1 MPISKHLHIL
11 DIFNCLEENRDEGS
25 LKIPSVIRSSATHN
39 AVSTTSVTL
48 SASRSSQSPEIVTM
62 STVAKKDRLWTRQ
75 EIEGQIAEGRKIIIL
90 GGKVLK
96 ADSWIKFHPGGE
108 MAILHL
114 VGRDGTDEIKAL
126 HSQATQEFMQK
137 FVVGRI
143 EGHWRNFIPPVQGGE
158 FRIIAEHE
166 CVERS
171 EQECEQTSS
180 SSSSTAPPTPTFDAV
195 DRNGDVVR
203 RRRED
208 APAASLSSASSIS
221 LSEDP
226 SKTSAMNARTE
237 AEISSDLLKYPS
249 LDSASQDSIVTKYR
263 ALEQQ
268 LRTAGLFD
276 CPYRAYAFECTRYVA
291 LFAAFVY
298 FLNTQNFFLSAVF
311 LGLLWHQLVFT
322 VHDAGHMGITHSF
335 HLDTTIGIV
344 IADFI
349 GGLSVCWWKHN
360 HNVHHIVT
368 NSPEHD
374 PDIEHL
380 PFLAISHRFFD
391 SLKSTYYD
399 RIMDFDA
406 VARFTVQYQDYMY
419 YPLLLM
425 GRFNLYVLSW
435 TYLFSSKP
443 PRQGPASWHWYL
455 ELAGQAFFWTWFGYF
470 TVYRSIPTAGLR
482 IMFVLVSHMVTAP
495 LHVQITLSHF
505 AMSTADL
512 GPNESFPQK
521 MLRTTMDV
529 ACPSWLDFVHG
540 GLQFQAIH
548 HLFPRMPRHNLRK
561 AQPFVMKFCDE
572 VAIPYTIY
580 GFVDGNK
587 EVLGRL
593 GEIGQQ
599 VKVWEDCRRV
609 AARDLVEGKDAF

>member
-1 MPISKHLHIL
+1 M
-11 DIFNCLEENRDEGS
+11 N
-25 LKIPSVIRSSATHN
+25 
-39 AVSTTSVTL
+39 TT
-48 SASRSSQSPEIVTM
+48 
-62 STVAKKDRLWTRQ
+62 AKKDRLWTRRDV
-75 EIEGQIAEGRKIIIL
+75 EGQIAEGRKIVIL
-90 GGKVLK
+90 DGKVLK

-126 HSQATQEFMQK
+126 HSQETQQFMQR
-137 FVVGRI
+137 FVVGKI
-143 EGHWRNFIPPVQGGE
+143 EGRWENFVPPVQGGE
-158 FRIIAEHE
+158 FRRMIEDGD
-166 CVERS
+166 VKYP
-171 EQECEQTSS
+171 QQVCEESSS
-180 SSSSTAPPTPTFDAV
+180 SSSSTAPPSPTFDSV
-195 DRNGDVVR
+195 DGKADRIRRSRDV
-203 RRRED
+203 D
-208 APAASLSSASSIS
+208 ATSISSASSLS
-221 LSEDP
+221 LTEESC
-226 SKTSAMNARTE
+226 KTSAMDARTE

-249 LDSASQDSIVTKYR
+249 LDSASQDRIITKYR
-263 ALEQQ
+263 TLEQQ
-268 LRTAGLFD
+268 LRVAGLFD
-276 CPYRAYAFECTRYVA
+276 CPYHAYALECIRYVA
-291 LFAAFVY
+291 LFTAFLY
-298 FLNTQNFFLSAVF
+298 FLKTQYFFLSAIS

-322 VHDAGHMGITHSF
+322 VHDSGHMGITHSF
-335 HLDTTIGIV
+335 HFDTTIGII

-391 SLKSTYYD
+391 SLKSTYYNC
-399 RIMDFDA
+399 IMDFDA
-406 VARFTVQYQDYMY
+406 VARFSVQYQDYLY
-419 YPLLLM
+419 YPLLLV

-435 TYLFSSKP
+435 SYLLSSKP
-443 PRQGPASWHWYL
+443 PRYGPAWWHHYL
-455 ELAGQAFFWTWFGYF
+455 ELTGQAFFWTWFGYF
-470 TVYRSIPTAGLR
+470 TVYRSIPTVGLR
-482 IMFVLVSHMVTAP
+482 VMFVLVSHMVTAP

-529 ACPSWLDFVHG
+529 ACPAWLDFVHG

-561 AQPFVMKFCDE
+561 AQPYVMEFCEE
-572 VAIPYTIY
+572 VEIPYTIY

-587 EVLGRL
+587 EVIGRL
-593 GEIGQQ
+593 GEIGRQ
-599 VKVWEDCRRV
+599 VKVWEECRKV
-609 AARDLVEGKDAF
+609 ATRDLLEGKDSF

>member
-1 MPISKHLHIL
+1 MN
-11 DIFNCLEENRDEGS
+11 DRA
-25 LKIPSVIRSSATHN
+25 R
-39 AVSTTSVTL
+39 
-48 SASRSSQSPEIVTM
+48 
-62 STVAKKDRLWTRQ
+62 KDKLWTRQ
-75 EIEGQIAEGRKIIIL
+75 DVEDQIADGRKIIIFD
-90 GGKVLK
+90 GRVLK
-96 ADSWIKFHPGGE
+96 ADSWVKYHPGGE
-108 MAILHL
+108 MAILHM
-114 VGRDGTDEIKAL
+114 VGRDGTDEIRAL
-126 HSQATQEFMQK
+126 HSAETQQFMQR
-137 FVVGRI
+137 FVVGRV
-143 EGHWRNFIPPVQGGE
+143 EGRWENFIPPVQGGQFIPSVE
-158 FRIIAEHE
+158 QDSVKQAEQE
-166 CVERS
+166 S
-171 EQECEQTSS
+171 EQSSS
-180 SSSSTAPPTPTFDAV
+180 SSSSTAPPTPIFDAM
-195 DRNGDVVR
+195 DADTSGIR
-203 RRRED
+203 RRRHAD
-208 APAASLSSASSIS
+208 STSLSSASSIS
-221 LSEDP
+221 LSEEQLR
-226 SKTSAMNARTE
+226 TSAMDARTE

-249 LDSASQDSIVTKYR
+249 LDPVSQDEIISKYR
-263 ALEQQ
+263 ALEQK
-268 LRTAGLFD
+268 LHAAGLFD
-276 CPYRAYAFECTRYVA
+276 CPYYAYGVECIRYLA

-298 FLNTQNFFLSAVF
+298 FLKTQHFFLSAMF

-335 HLDTTIGIV
+335 HGDTTIGII

-380 PFLAISHRFFD
+380 PFLAISHRFFE
-391 SLKSTYYD
+391 SLKSTYYN

-406 VARFTVQYQDYMY
+406 VARLTVQYQDYMY
-419 YPLLLM
+419 YPLLLF

-435 TYLFSSKP
+435 TYLLSSKP
-443 PRQGPASWHWYL
+443 PRQGPAWWHRYL

-470 TVYRSIPTAGLR
+470 TVYRSIPTAGAR

-529 ACPSWLDFVHG
+529 ACPAWLDFVHG

-548 HLFPRMPRHNLRK
+548 HLYPRMPRHNLRK
-561 AQPFVMKFCDE
+561 AQPYVMEFCEE
-572 VAIPYTIY
+572 VKIPYTIY

-587 EVLGRL
+587 EVIGRL
-593 GEIGQQ
+593 GEIGRQ
-599 VKVWEDCRRV
+599 VKVWEECRKV
-609 AARDLVEGKDAF
+609 AARDLIQGKDSF

>member
-1 MPISKHLHIL
+1 M
-11 DIFNCLEENRDEGS
+11 
-25 LKIPSVIRSSATHN
+25 
-39 AVSTTSVTL
+39 STT
-48 SASRSSQSPEIVTM
+48 
-62 STVAKKDRLWTRQ
+62 AKRDRLWTRR

-90 GGKVLK
+90 EGKVLK

-126 HSQATQEFMQK
+126 HSQETQQFMLR

-143 EGHWRNFIPPVQGGE
+143 EGRWENFIPSVQGGD
-158 FRIIAEHE
+158 FRHILEDAY
-166 CVERS
+166 VKQP
-171 EQECEQTSS
+171 EQDFEQSS
-180 SSSSTAPPTPTFDAV
+180 SSSDSTAPPTPTFDTV
-195 DRNGDVVR
+195 DGGGDVLR
-203 RRRED
+203 RRKD
-208 APAASLSSASSIS
+208 ADATSTSSASSIS
-221 LSEDP
+221 LSGEP
-226 SKTSAMNARTE
+226 FETSAMDARTE
-237 AEISSDLLKYPS
+237 AEISFDLLKYPS
-249 LDSASQDSIVTKYR
+249 LESASQDRIVAKYR
-263 ALEQQ
+263 TLEQQ
-268 LRTAGLFD
+268 LRAAGLFD
-276 CPYRAYAFECTRYVA
+276 CPYQAYAIECTRYVA

-298 FLNTQNFFLSAVF
+298 FLKTQYFFLSAVS

-335 HLDTTIGIV
+335 QVDTTIGIV

-391 SLKSTYYD
+391 SMRSTYYD
-399 RIMDFDA
+399 RVMDFDA
-406 VARFTVQYQDYMY
+406 VARLTVKYQDYMY
-419 YPLLLM
+419 YPLLLL

-435 TYLFSSKP
+435 SYLLSSKP
-443 PRQGPASWHWYL
+443 PRHGPAWWHWYL

-470 TVYRSIPTAGLR
+470 TVYRSIPIAGLR
-482 IMFVLVSHMVTAP
+482 IMFVFVSHMVTAP

-529 ACPSWLDFVHG
+529 VCPAWLDFVHG

-548 HLFPRMPRHNLRK
+548 HLFPRMPRHNLRT
-561 AQPFVMKFCDE
+561 AQPYVMHFCEE
-572 VAIPYTIY
+572 VEIPYTIY

-593 GEIGQQ
+593 GEIGRQ
-599 VKVWEDCRRV
+599 VKVWEECRKV
-609 AARDLVEGKDAF
+609 AAKDLMEGKDAF

>member
-1 MPISKHLHIL
+1 M
-11 DIFNCLEENRDEGS
+11 NG
-25 LKIPSVIRSSATHN
+25 
-39 AVSTTSVTL
+39 TT
-48 SASRSSQSPEIVTM
+48 R
-62 STVAKKDRLWTRQ
+62 KDRLWTRRDV
-75 EIEGQIAEGRKIIIL
+75 EDQIADGRKIIIFD
-90 GGKVLK
+90 GRVLK
-96 ADSWIKFHPGGE
+96 ADPWIKYHPGGE
-108 MAILHL
+108 MAILHMI
-114 VGRDGTDEIKAL
+114 GRDGTDEIRAL
-126 HSQATQEFMQK
+126 HSAETQRFMQR

-143 EGHWRNFIPPVQGGE
+143 EGRWENFIPPVQGGQ
-158 FRIIAEHE
+158 FIPKAEQDPVRE
-166 CVERS
+166 A
-171 EQECEQTSS
+171 EQESEHSSS
-180 SSSSTAPPTPTFDAV
+180 SSSSTAPPTPIFDAV
-195 DRNGDVVR
+195 DADAGGIR
-203 RRRED
+203 RRKYTD
-208 APAASLSSASSIS
+208 AVSLSSASSIS
-221 LSEDP
+221 LSEEQ
-226 SKTSAMNARTE
+226 SKTSAMDARTE

-249 LDSASQDSIVTKYR
+249 LDSASQDEITSKYR

-268 LRTAGLFD
+268 LRAAGLFD
-276 CPYRAYAFECTRYVA
+276 CPYYAYGIECIRYLA
-291 LFAAFVY
+291 LVAAFVY
-298 FLNTQNFFLSAVF
+298 FLKTQYFFLSAVS

-335 HLDTTIGIV
+335 HGDTTIGII

-391 SLKSTYYD
+391 SLKSTYYN

-419 YPLLLM
+419 YPLLLF

-435 TYLFSSKP
+435 SYLLSSKP
-443 PRQGPASWHWYL
+443 PRQGPAWWHRYF

-470 TVYRSIPTAGLR
+470 TVYRSIPTAGSR
-482 IMFVLVSHMVTAP
+482 IMFVLISHMVTAP

-529 ACPSWLDFVHG
+529 ACPAWLDFMHG

-548 HLFPRMPRHNLRK
+548 HLYPRMPRHNLRK
-561 AQPFVMKFCDE
+561 AQPYVMRFCEE
-572 VAIPYTIY
+572 VKIPYTIY
-580 GFVDGNK
+580 GFVEGNK
-587 EVLGRL
+587 EVIGRL
-593 GEIGQQ
+593 GEIGRQ
-599 VKVWEDCRRV
+599 VKVWEECRKV
-609 AARDLVEGKDAF
+609 AARDLIQGKDSF